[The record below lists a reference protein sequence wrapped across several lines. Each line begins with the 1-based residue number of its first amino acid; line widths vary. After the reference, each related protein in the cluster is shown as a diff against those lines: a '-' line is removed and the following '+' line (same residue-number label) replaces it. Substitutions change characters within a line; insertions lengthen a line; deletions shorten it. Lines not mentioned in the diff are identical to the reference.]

1 MWTDTSL
8 DPDDILAMVTIYW
21 VTQTIGASFWPYFA
35 RIHGEWVLDEVAAAG
50 GRIAAPLTYLDF
62 PKELVH
68 VPRAIVET
76 VFDVVRWDEPGHGG
90 HFPALE
96 RTDLLADS
104 VRRFAAS

>member
-1 MWTDTSL
+1 
-8 DPDDILAMVTIYW
+8 
-21 VTQTIGASFWPYFA
+21 
-35 RIHGEWVLDEVAAAG
+35 VLDEVAAAG

-76 VFDVVRWDEPGHGG
+76 VFDVERWEQLDHGG

-96 RTDLLADS
+96 RTELLAES
-104 VRRFAAS
+104 VRRFVSRS